1 MPRPIHILVI
11 LVLCLGAMGV
21 PESNRFGFV
30 EDADRS
36 MMDSAEVG
44 SHIPDWLKFA
54 FVFLGLITATGF
66 FAYVTYRLVD
76 VEPKFDPEQDCE
88 AETEPVIINAT
99 VLVILITC
107 IVFTVSMCLIHRNPS
122 AFSITE
128 KNLTEL
134 ELSNMEASTY
144 DDEMY
149 SLLTVMTALFMIF
162 AFALFI
168 IVISKCLV
176 RVCIIYHY
184 RRLEADFQTE
194 GWQIREVA

>member
-44 SHIPDWLKFA
+44 SHIPDWLIFA

-76 VEPKFDPEQDCE
+76 VEPQFDPEQDC
-88 AETEPVIINAT
+88 ETEPVIINAT

-134 ELSNMEASTY
+134 ELLNMEASTY
-144 DDEMY
+144 DNEMY

-168 IVISKCLV
+168 VVISKCLV

-194 GWQIREVA
+194 WWQIREVA